1 MNAQNPY
8 HPSNCSEHTTF
19 TSLLPSNRVLW
30 LAYLFAPAVAPLAF
44 VAMVFLVAFVSFC
57 FGVDVNEASILILP
71 VLALTIGVV
80 SCYLVAGVLGM
91 PIAFYLRRRN
101 SLNGYSIHFAAFC
114 WAALF
119 TLFCAA
125 LFVGFNWN
133 DLPLALCYIGLG
145 VIPPVVLSGTAFWLL
160 LRVFSKWEA
169 ARA

>member
-1 MNAQNPY
+1 MNVPNPY
-8 HPSNCSEHTTF
+8 QPSSCQEHTTF
-19 TSLLPSNRVLW
+19 TPRLPSNGVLW
-30 LAYLFAPAVAPLAF
+30 RAYLFAPAVAPLAF
-44 VAMVFLVAFVSFC
+44 VALVFLAVFVSLC
-57 FGVDVNEASILILP
+57 FGIEVNEASILILP

-91 PIAFYLRRRN
+91 PIAFYLRRHN

-114 WAALF
+114 WAVLF
-119 TLFCAA
+119 TLFCVF

-160 LRVFSKWEA
+160 VRLFSKWES